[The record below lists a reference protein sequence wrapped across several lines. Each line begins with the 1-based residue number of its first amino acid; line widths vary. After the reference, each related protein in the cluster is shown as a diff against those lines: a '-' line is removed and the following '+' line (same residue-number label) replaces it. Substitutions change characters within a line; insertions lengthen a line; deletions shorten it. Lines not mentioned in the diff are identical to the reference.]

1 MTERVK
7 HLDCAANDLEDFAFE
22 QQQLVPIRVHSC
34 RFVVRT

>member
-1 MTERVK
+1 
-7 HLDCAANDLEDFAFE
+7 LEDFAFE